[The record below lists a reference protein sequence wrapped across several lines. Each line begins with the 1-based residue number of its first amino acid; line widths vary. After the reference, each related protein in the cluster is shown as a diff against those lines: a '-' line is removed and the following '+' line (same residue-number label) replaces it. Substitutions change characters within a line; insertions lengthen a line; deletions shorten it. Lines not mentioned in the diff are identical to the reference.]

1 MRPGMSWQEGGRAGG
16 GTRKNRRPNL
26 WRSEDGI
33 GAVEFGFIAPI
44 LMLLLLGIV
53 DFGMAYWKQMQI
65 RNAANAGIQWAMTNG
80 YDLIKIPAVAASA
93 TNLSGIAVTPSLPC
107 GCATGTGVT
116 ILACASLCPD
126 NTVPKPY
133 IMVNARICYTPLFT
147 WPALPY
153 CASANGDCAGCG
165 TDQIALSAES
175 VLLQ

>member
-1 MRPGMSWQEGGRAGG
+1 MRFWMNCRKSSRAD
-16 GTRKNRRPNL
+16 RAASKNRRAGS

-53 DFGMAYWKQMQI
+53 DFGMAYWKQMQV
-65 RNAANAGIQWAMTNG
+65 RNAANAGAQWSMTNG
-80 YDLIKIPAVAASA
+80 YDFAGILAVAASA
-93 TNLSGIAVTPSLPC
+93 TNLSGITVTPSNPC
-107 GCATGTGVT
+107 GCATAAGVT
-116 ILACASLCPD
+116 VYDCTATCPD

-133 IMVNARICYTPLFT
+133 IIVNARICYAPLFT

-153 CASANGDCAGCG
+153 CASADGDCAGCG